1 MIPFDPMGDV
11 SSSMDAGRWPR
22 WQTRSRLR
30 GQAWGGS
37 VVPLTDGVRLAAR
50 RVRPRTGLAVGLLV
64 VAVLALA
71 GGIAYTALL
80 HVQHAKIRHE
90 LDWAMVHGR
99 PADPS
104 GCTWI
109 FGGASDT
116 GHAGAPPAGFPQH
129 EVIHAVARTGR
140 PQVGQV
146 ARNGT
151 VYHVRTQVRGD
162 EVVQVVFDARFQL
175 AERRYLL
182 WAMSLAGVAV
192 LAAATATD
200 LRLRRAAVLPLAEA
214 LDRQRRF
221 VADASHELR
230 APITRV
236 HMAAQLLAR
245 RSARSGSDADRQDL
259 DRLLRTT
266 RRLGEVVD
274 ELLLSAR
281 LADTASATRPPAT
294 VDLAA
299 LVAEAIEADAPRA
312 AEHGVTLT
320 VVGADAPVPVCGVGP
335 ALRRV
340 VAELLAN
347 ALNHTPAGGHIEVR
361 LRPEVAGHVELVV
374 SDSGRG
380 FDPRHADRIFD
391 RFHRG
396 PGSGDRRV
404 GLGLALIREVVT
416 AHGGTISATGRP
428 GAGATFTVR
437 LPVRGRG
444 RAGSPPP
451 DGDPAGSW
459 WPFCWRA
466 NRDRAD
472 REREMSRS

>member
-1 MIPFDPMGDV
+1 M
-11 SSSMDAGRWPR
+11 
-22 WQTRSRLR
+22 
-30 GQAWGGS
+30 
-37 VVPLTDGVRLAAR
+37 PLTGGVRPTAR
-50 RVRPRTGLAVGLLV
+50 RARPRTGLAVGLLV
-64 VAVLALA
+64 VALLALV
-71 GGIAYTALL
+71 GGIAYAALL

-90 LDWAMVHGR
+90 LDWAMMHGR

-129 EVIHAVARTGR
+129 EAIHAVARTGR
-140 PQVGQV
+140 PQVDQV

-151 VYHVRTQVRGD
+151 VYHVRTQLRGD

-175 AERRYLL
+175 AERRHLL
-182 WAMSLAGVAV
+182 WAVSLAAVAV

-236 HMAAQLLAR
+236 HTAAQLLAQ
-245 RSARSGSDADRQDL
+245 RSTCADSDADRQDL
-259 DRLLRTT
+259 DRLLHTT
-266 RRLGEVVD
+266 RRLGEIVD

-281 LADTASATRPPAT
+281 LADTTSMSRPPAT

-299 LVAEAIEADAPRA
+299 LVAEAVEADTPRA

-320 VVGADAPVPVCGVGP
+320 VAGADAPVPVHGVGP

-347 ALNHTPAGGHIEVR
+347 ALHHTPAGGHVEVR
-361 LRPEVAGHVELVV
+361 LPPAVAGHVELVV

-380 FDPRHADRIFD
+380 FDPRHGERIFD
-391 RFHRG
+391 RFHSG
-396 PGSGDRRV
+396 PDSGDRRV
-404 GLGLALIREVVT
+404 GLGLALVREVVT

-428 GAGATFTVR
+428 GTGATFTVR
-437 LPVRGRG
+437 LPVPGAG
-444 RAGSPPP
+444 RADPPPP
-451 DGDPAGSW
+451 DGDPAGPRCPFW
-459 WPFCWRA
+459 WRP

-472 REREMSRS
+472 HEREMSPF

>member
-1 MIPFDPMGDV
+1 M
-11 SSSMDAGRWPR
+11 
-22 WQTRSRLR
+22 
-30 GQAWGGS
+30 
-37 VVPLTDGVRLAAR
+37 PLTGGVRRA
-50 RVRPRTGLAVGLLV
+50 RPRTGLAVGLLV
-64 VAVLALA
+64 VALLALV
-71 GGIAYTALL
+71 GGIGYAALL
-80 HVQHAKIRHE
+80 HLQQAKIRHE

-116 GHAGAPPAGFPQH
+116 GHGGAPPAGFPH
-129 EVIHAVARTGR
+129 HPAIHTVERTGR
-140 PQVGQV
+140 PQVDQV

-151 VYHVRTQVRGD
+151 IYHVRTQLRDG

-175 AERRYLL
+175 AERRHLI
-182 WAMSLAGVAV
+182 WGVAAAAVAV
-192 LAAATATD
+192 LVAATATD
-200 LRLRRAAVLPLAEA
+200 LRLRRRSVEPLTEA

-236 HMAAQLLAR
+236 HTAAQLLAQ
-245 RSARSGSDADRQDL
+245 RSTGEDTGTDQQDL

-266 RRLGEVVD
+266 RLLGEIVD

-281 LADTASATRPPAT
+281 LADPTATTRPVAT

-299 LVAEAIEADAPRA
+299 LVTEAVEADAPRA
-312 AEHGVTLT
+312 ATHGVTLT
-320 VVGADAPVPVCGVGP
+320 VAGVGAPVPVRGVGP
-335 ALRRV
+335 ALHRV

-347 ALNHTPAGGHIEVR
+347 ALQHTPTGGRVEVR
-361 LRPEVAGHVELVV
+361 LGPVLADHVELTVG
-374 SDSGRG
+374 DSGRG
-380 FDPRHADRIFD
+380 FDPRHTERIFD
-391 RFHRG
+391 RFHSG
-396 PGSGDRRV
+396 PDAGDRRV

-437 LPVRGRG
+437 LPVRFGG
-444 RAGSPPP
+444 RAGAPPP

-466 NRDRAD
+466 NRDRVD
-472 REREMSRS
+472 QEREMSRFRPVKNSTGQQSPTSVRP

>member
-1 MIPFDPMGDV
+1 MSLTGGV
-11 SSSMDAGRWPR
+11 
-22 WQTRSRLR
+22 QRST
-30 GQAWGGS
+30 GA
-37 VVPLTDGVRLAAR
+37 
-50 RVRPRTGLAVGLLV
+50 RPRTGLAVGLLA
-64 VAVLALA
+64 VALLALV
-71 GGIAYTALL
+71 GGLAYAALL
-80 HVQHAKIRHE
+80 HVQGAKIRHE

-129 EVIHAVARTGR
+129 AAIHAVARTGR
-140 PQVGQV
+140 PQVDQV

-151 VYHVRTQVRGD
+151 VYHVRTQLRGD

-175 AERRYLL
+175 AERQYLL
-182 WAMSLAGVAV
+182 WGVSAAAVAV
-192 LAAATATD
+192 LVAATATD
-200 LRLRRAAVLPLAEA
+200 LRLRRRSVQPLTEA

-236 HMAAQLLAR
+236 HTAAQLLAQ
-245 RSARSGSDADRQDL
+245 RSTCTDTAADRQDL

-266 RRLGEVVD
+266 RLLGEIVD

-281 LADTASATRPPAT
+281 LADPSAVTRPSAP

-299 LVAEAIEADAPRA
+299 LVVDAVEADAPRA
-312 AEHGVTLT
+312 AAHGVTLT
-320 VVGADAPVPVCGVGP
+320 VAGADAPVPVHGVGP

-340 VAELLAN
+340 VTELLTN
-347 ALNHTPAGGHIEVR
+347 ALHHTPAGGRVEVR
-361 LRPEVAGHVELVV
+361 LRPASAGHVELVV

-380 FDPRHADRIFD
+380 LDPRHTERIFD

-396 PGSGDRRV
+396 PGAGDRRV

-416 AHGGTISATGRP
+416 AHGGTISAAGRP
-428 GAGATFTVR
+428 GTGATFTVR
-437 LPVRGRG
+437 LPVRGGG

-451 DGDPAGSW
+451 DVDPGAAR
-459 WPFCWRA
+459 WPFCWWGA
-466 NRDRAD
+466 HRDRSAQ
-472 REREMSRS
+472 EHEWSRF

>member
-1 MIPFDPMGDV
+1 MPLT
-11 SSSMDAGRWPR
+11 SAAGRRASGDPGR
-22 WQTRSRLR
+22 TRRMR
-30 GQAWGGS
+30 A
-37 VVPLTDGVRLAAR
+37 THA
-50 RVRPRTGLAVGLLV
+50 RPRTGLAVGLLV
-64 VAVLALA
+64 VALLALA
-71 GGIAYTALL
+71 GGVGYAALA
-80 HVQHAKIRHE
+80 HVQQARIRHE

-116 GHAGAPPAGFPQH
+116 GHGGAPPAGFPEH
-129 EVIHAVARTGR
+129 RAIHTVARTGR
-140 PQVGQV
+140 PQVEQV

-151 VYHVRTQVRGD
+151 VYHVRTQWRDG

-182 WAMSLAGVAV
+182 WAVSTAALAV
-192 LAAATATD
+192 LVAATATD
-200 LRLRRAAVLPLAEA
+200 LRLRRRSVLPLTEA

-236 HMAAQLLAR
+236 HTAAQLLAQR
-245 RSARSGSDADRQDL
+245 TTGAAHDADRQDL
-259 DRLLRTT
+259 DRLLHTT
-266 RRLGEVVD
+266 RRLGEIVD

-281 LADTASATRPPAT
+281 LADPAAMTGPPAT

-299 LVAEAIEADAPRA
+299 LVVEAIGADTPRA
-312 AEHGVTLT
+312 AALGVTLGVT
-320 VVGADAPVPVCGVGP
+320 GADHPVPVRGVGP
-335 ALRRV
+335 ALHRV

-347 ALNHTPAGGHIEVR
+347 ALHHTPAGGRVQVR
-361 LRPEVAGHVELVV
+361 LRPAGVDRIELVV

-380 FDPRHADRIFD
+380 FDPRHAGRIFD

-396 PGSGDRRV
+396 PDAGDRRA
-404 GLGLALIREVVT
+404 GLGLALVREVVT

-437 LPVRGRG
+437 LPVSGGG
-444 RAGSPPP
+444 RAGGPPT
-451 DGDPAGSW
+451 DGDPGGGRWPLRWWAG
-459 WPFCWRA
+459 
-466 NRDRAD
+466 RDRAGG
-472 REREMSRS
+472 EHATSRF

>member
-1 MIPFDPMGDV
+1 MNV
-11 SSSMDAGRWPR
+11 GRWR
-22 WQTRSRLR
+22 RRRTGQHR
-30 GQAWGGS
+30 GGPAGS
-37 VVPLTDGVRLAAR
+37 GSAVPLTGDGLRPAVRRA
-50 RVRPRTGLAVGLLV
+50 RPRTGLAVGLLV
-64 VAVLALA
+64 VTLLILV
-71 GGIAYTALL
+71 GGLGYAALL
-80 HVQHAKIRHE
+80 HVQQAKINHE

-116 GHAGAPPAGFPQH
+116 GHAGSPPAGFPRH
-129 EVIHAVARTGR
+129 AAIHTVARTGR
-140 PQVGQV
+140 PQVEQV
-146 ARNGT
+146 TRNGT
-151 VYHVRTQVRGD
+151 AYHVRTQQRGG

-175 AERRYLL
+175 AERRHLL
-182 WAMSLAGVAV
+182 WGVTAAAVAV
-192 LAAATATD
+192 LVAATATD
-200 LRLRRAAVLPLAEA
+200 LRLRRRSVQPLAEA

-236 HMAAQLLAR
+236 HTAAQLLAQ
-245 RSARSGSDADRQDL
+245 RSACADTGTAQQDL

-266 RRLGEVVD
+266 RLLGEIVD

-281 LADTASATRPPAT
+281 LADPTARPAAT

-299 LVAEAIEADAPRA
+299 LVSEAVEADAPRA
-312 AEHGVTLT
+312 AEHDVTLT
-320 VVGADAPVPVCGVGP
+320 VAGGDAPVPVCGVGS

-347 ALNHTPAGGHIEVR
+347 ALHHTPTGGRVEVR
-361 LRPEVAGHVELVV
+361 LRPAGAGHVELVV

-380 FDPRHADRIFD
+380 LDPRHTDRIFD

-396 PGSGDRRV
+396 PDAGDRRL
-404 GLGLALIREVVT
+404 GLGLALVREVVT
-416 AHGGTISATGRP
+416 AHGGTISAAGRP
-428 GAGATFTVR
+428 GTGATFTVR
-437 LPVRGRG
+437 LPVPGG
-444 RAGSPPP
+444 DPGGGPPTE
-451 DGDPAGSW
+451 GDPAGGW

-466 NRDRAD
+466 NRDRTD
-472 REREMSRS
+472 REHEMSRF

>member
-1 MIPFDPMGDV
+1 MRVG
-11 SSSMDAGRWPR
+11 SHAG
-22 WQTRSRLR
+22 
-30 GQAWGGS
+30 
-37 VVPLTDGVRLAAR
+37 AR
-50 RVRPRTGLAVGLLV
+50 ARPRTGLTVGLLV
-64 VAVLALA
+64 VALLALF
-71 GGIAYTALL
+71 GGVAYAALL
-80 HVQHAKIRHE
+80 HVQQAKIRHE
-90 LDWAMVHGR
+90 LDWAVLHGR

-116 GHAGAPPAGFPQH
+116 GHAGAPPAGFPRH
-129 EVIHAVARTGR
+129 EAIHAVARTGR
-140 PQVGQV
+140 PQVSQV

-151 VYHVRTQVRGD
+151 VYHVRTQLRGD
-162 EVVQVVFDARFQL
+162 EVVQVVFDARFQI

-182 WAMSLAGVAV
+182 WGLS
-192 LAAATATD
+192 LAAAAVLVAATVTD

-236 HMAAQLLAR
+236 HTAAQLLAR
-245 RSARSGSDADRQDL
+245 RAARSGHDADQADL
-259 DRLLRTT
+259 DRLLDTT
-266 RRLGEVVD
+266 RRLGEIVD

-281 LADTASATRPPAT
+281 LADTTSVARPPAT
-294 VDLAA
+294 VDLAV
-299 LVAEAIEADAPRA
+299 LVTEAVEADAPRA
-312 AEHGVTLT
+312 AEHGVTLA
-320 VVGADAPVPVCGVGP
+320 VAGADAPVPVHGVGP

-347 ALNHTPAGGHIEVR
+347 ALNHTPAGGRVEVR
-361 LRPEVAGHVELVV
+361 LRPAAPGHVELVV
-374 SDSGRG
+374 TDSGRG

-416 AHGGTISATGRP
+416 AHGGTISAAGRP
-428 GAGATFTVR
+428 GAGAAFTVR
-437 LPVRGRG
+437 LPVRG
-444 RAGSPPP
+444 GSRPGATPP
-451 DGDPAGSW
+451 DGDAAGSR
-459 WPFCWRA
+459 WPFCWWVG
-466 NRDRAD
+466 RDRAGQ
-472 REREMSRS
+472 ERELTGS

>member
-1 MIPFDPMGDV
+1 MRVG
-11 SSSMDAGRWPR
+11 SHAG
-22 WQTRSRLR
+22 
-30 GQAWGGS
+30 
-37 VVPLTDGVRLAAR
+37 AR
-50 RVRPRTGLAVGLLV
+50 ARPRTGLTVGLLV
-64 VAVLALA
+64 VALLALF
-71 GGIAYTALL
+71 GGVAYAALL
-80 HVQHAKIRHE
+80 HVQQAKIRHE
-90 LDWAMVHGR
+90 LDWAVLHGR

-116 GHAGAPPAGFPQH
+116 GHAGAPPAGFPRH
-129 EVIHAVARTGR
+129 EAIHAVARTGR
-140 PQVGQV
+140 PQVSQV

-151 VYHVRTQVRGD
+151 VYHVRTQMRGNK
-162 EVVQVVFDARFQL
+162 VVQVVFDARFQL

-182 WAMSLAGVAV
+182 WGLS
-192 LAAATATD
+192 LAAAAVLVAATVTD

-236 HMAAQLLAR
+236 HTAAQLLAR
-245 RSARSGSDADRQDL
+245 RAERSGHDADQADL
-259 DRLLRTT
+259 DRLLDTT
-266 RRLGEVVD
+266 RRLGEIVD

-281 LADTASATRPPAT
+281 LADTTSVARPPAT

-299 LVAEAIEADAPRA
+299 LVTEAIEADAPRA
-312 AEHGVTLT
+312 AEHGVTLA
-320 VVGADAPVPVCGVGP
+320 VAGADAPVPVHGVGP

-347 ALNHTPAGGHIEVR
+347 ALNHTPAGGRVEVR
-361 LRPEVAGHVELVV
+361 LRPAAPGHVELVV
-374 SDSGRG
+374 TDSGRG

-416 AHGGTISATGRP
+416 AHGGTISAAGRP
-428 GAGATFTVR
+428 GAGAAFTVR
-437 LPVRGRG
+437 LPVRDGTRPG
-444 RAGSPPP
+444 ATPP
-451 DGDPAGSW
+451 DGDATGSR
-459 WPFCWRA
+459 WPFCWRVG
-466 NRDRAD
+466 RDRAGQ
-472 REREMSRS
+472 ERELTGS

>member
-1 MIPFDPMGDV
+1 M
-11 SSSMDAGRWPR
+11 
-22 WQTRSRLR
+22 
-30 GQAWGGS
+30 
-37 VVPLTDGVRLAAR
+37 PLTDEQRPAVRRA
-50 RVRPRTGLAVGLLV
+50 RPRTGLTVGLLT
-64 VAVLALA
+64 VALLALF
-71 GGIAYTALL
+71 GGVAYAALL
-80 HVQHAKIRHE
+80 HVQQAKIRHE
-90 LDWAMVHGR
+90 LDWAVLHGR

-116 GHAGAPPAGFPQH
+116 GHAGAPPAGFPRH
-129 EVIHAVARTGR
+129 DAIHTVARTGR
-140 PQVGQV
+140 PQVSQV

-151 VYHVRTQVRGD
+151 VYHVRTQLRGD

-182 WAMSLAGVAV
+182 WGMSLAAAAV
-192 LAAATATD
+192 LVAATVTD

-236 HMAAQLLAR
+236 HTAAQLLAR
-245 RSARSGSDADRQDL
+245 RAARSGHDADRADL
-259 DRLLRTT
+259 DRLLDTT
-266 RRLGEVVD
+266 RRLGEIVD

-281 LADTASATRPPAT
+281 LADTTSVARPPAT

-299 LVAEAIEADAPRA
+299 LVAEAVEADVPRA

-320 VVGADAPVPVCGVGP
+320 VAGADAPVPVHGVGP

-347 ALNHTPAGGHIEVR
+347 ALNHTPAGGRVEVR
-361 LRPEVAGHVELVV
+361 LRPAAPEHVELVV
-374 SDSGRG
+374 TDSGRG

-416 AHGGTISATGRP
+416 AHGGTISAAGRP
-428 GAGATFTVR
+428 GAGAAFTVR
-437 LPVRGRG
+437 LPLRGGARPG
-444 RAGSPPP
+444 AVSSDGDAAGSR
-451 DGDPAGSW
+451 
-459 WPFCWRA
+459 WPFCWWA
-466 NRDRAD
+466 GRDRAG
-472 REREMSRS
+472 RERELTGS